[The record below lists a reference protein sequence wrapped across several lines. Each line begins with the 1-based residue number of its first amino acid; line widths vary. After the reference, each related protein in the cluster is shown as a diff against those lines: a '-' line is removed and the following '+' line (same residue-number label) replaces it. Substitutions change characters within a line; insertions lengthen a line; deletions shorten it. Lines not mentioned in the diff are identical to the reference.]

1 MTPWH
6 AKYIRQFQANPGYN
20 DAARYGVQILHSAA
34 PVWGERYFAVIG
46 VHHLS
51 GEENHGQHHA
61 FCEVLDEAGK
71 RIEGARINILT
82 DGRPRGSMVIDKGD
96 NEPGTNT
103 QMHFEDTLT
112 LYLAGDIPGEKV
124 TGLHTRHEDEEQG
137 TTRGHHSFLVIWQ
150 LKRVGSGPPPVDP
163 PEEEPEPTP
172 ATTYAIATRTIYTV
186 EADGEQ
192 IAAAADLEAAQRIV
206 AALVLLEASQ
216 KDHRAAAYVE
226 GLRRLA
232 EDE

>member
-6 AKYIRQFQANPGYN
+6 DKYIRQFQANPGYN
-20 DAARYGVQILHSAA
+20 DAQKYGAQILHSAA

-46 VHHLS
+46 VHHLT

-61 FCEVLDEAGK
+61 FCEVLDEAGN
-71 RIEGARINILT
+71 RIKGARINILT

-150 LKRVGSGPPPVDP
+150 LKRVGNGPPPVDP
-163 PEEEPEPTP
+163 PEEEEPDPTPEPQP
-172 ATTYAIATRTIYTV
+172 VDWLTYFDDRQRK
-186 EADGEQ
+186 Q
-192 IAAAADLEAAQRIV
+192 IAFSRLYARDFSHGATGHNDMLIIAKMAE
-206 AALVLLEASQ
+206 LLDGTE
-216 KDHRAAAYVE
+216 
-226 GLRRLA
+226 
-232 EDE
+232 